1 MPSEVLNKLYGAA
14 GEKGAG
20 FSWKLF
26 SSLGPAV
33 GLPYYLGSIVRVAL
47 SLLGVIF
54 FALTIYGGFLWLYA
68 GGNEEQVKKAKAIIT
83 RAIIGL
89 IITLFAGGI
98 TQFVIYY
105 FGR

>member
-1 MPSEVLNKLYGAA
+1 MFLDFPILGKLKSVA
-14 GEKGAG
+14 GPEGAG
-20 FSWKLF
+20 FEIYNPTNPSLF
-26 SSLGPAV
+26 
-33 GLPYYLGSIVRVAL
+33 LPLYLGLIVRAAL
-47 SLLGVIF
+47 TLLGVIF